1 MTFVKYY
8 SIEEVARS
16 LVMNYFEK
24 EDYKEL
30 QIDCDVKIVRYGRE
44 AEFRLEAYPSKS
56 PENIYAAHEHRVN
69 VIEEL
74 GNFKIAS
81 KTAYS
86 KDHEL
91 IEVINVL
98 SGVDIV
104 VEKETDK
111 VLEKLQSNIEQGLVT
126 KEEVQR
132 EECGQRWIPL
142 LNENKYTE
150 LIKSMEEDYKK
161 GKIGEQDYKT
171 VVAEIRSMRL
181 NKLFN

>member
-30 QIDCDVKIVRYGRE
+30 QIDCDVKIVRYGKE
-44 AEFRLEAYPSKS
+44 AEFRLEAYP
-56 PENIYAAHEHRVN
+56 PESSENVYAAHEHRVN

-86 KDHEL
+86 K
-91 IEVINVL
+91 IMN
-98 SGVDIV
+98 
-104 VEKETDK
+104 
-111 VLEKLQSNIEQGLVT
+111 
-126 KEEVQR
+126 
-132 EECGQRWIPL
+132 
-142 LNENKYTE
+142 
-150 LIKSMEEDYKK
+150 
-161 GKIGEQDYKT
+161 
-171 VVAEIRSMRL
+171 
-181 NKLFN
+181 